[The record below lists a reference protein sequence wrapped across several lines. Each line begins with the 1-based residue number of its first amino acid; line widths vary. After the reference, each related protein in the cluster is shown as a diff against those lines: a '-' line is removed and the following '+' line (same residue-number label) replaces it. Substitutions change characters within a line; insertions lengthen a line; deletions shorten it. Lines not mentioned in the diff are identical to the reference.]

1 MPVSRIKPVHSD
13 DAPKA
18 IGPYSQAVSAGD
30 FTFVSGQI
38 GMDPRTGNIV
48 EGGIREQ
55 TAQVLNN
62 LRAILV
68 SAGLS
73 TKDVVK
79 AEVYLRDMNDFA
91 VMNEVYAAS
100 FSGDT
105 KPARAAVQVARL
117 PRDVLVEISCIA
129 YRGK

>member
-55 TAQVLNN
+55 TSQVLNN

-68 SAGLS
+68 TAGLS

-79 AEVYLRDMNDFA
+79 AEVYLSDMNDFA

>member
-68 SAGLS
+68 TAGLS

-79 AEVYLRDMNDFA
+79 AEVYLSDMNDFA

-100 FSGDT
+100 FLGDT

-129 YRGK
+129 YRGN

>member
-68 SAGLS
+68 TAGLS

-79 AEVYLRDMNDFA
+79 AEVYLSDMNDFA
-91 VMNEVYAAS
+91 V
-100 FSGDT
+100 
-105 KPARAAVQVARL
+105 
-117 PRDVLVEISCIA
+117 
-129 YRGK
+129 

>member
-18 IGPYSQAVSAGD
+18 IGPYSQAVSAGN

-68 SAGLS
+68 TAGLS

>member
-68 SAGLS
+68 TAGLS

-79 AEVYLRDMNDFA
+79 AEVYLSDMNDFA

-100 FSGDT
+100 FLGDT

-117 PRDVLVEISCIA
+117 PRDVLVEIS
-129 YRGK
+129 

>member
-68 SAGLS
+68 TAGLS

-79 AEVYLRDMNDFA
+79 AEVYLSDMNDFA

-129 YRGK
+129 YRGN

>member
-18 IGPYSQAVSAGD
+18 IGPYSQAVSAGN

-55 TAQVLNN
+55 TSQVLNN

-68 SAGLS
+68 TAGLS

>member
-68 SAGLS
+68 TAGLS

-79 AEVYLRDMNDFA
+79 AEVYLSDMNDFA

-129 YRGK
+129 FRGN

>member
-18 IGPYSQAVSAGD
+18 IGPYSQAVSAGN

-68 SAGLS
+68 TAGLS

-79 AEVYLRDMNDFA
+79 AEVYLSDMNDFA

-129 YRGK
+129 YRGN

>member
-68 SAGLS
+68 TAGLS

-79 AEVYLRDMNDFA
+79 AEVYLSDMNDFA

-100 FSGDT
+100 FLGDT

>member
-68 SAGLS
+68 TAGLS

-129 YRGK
+129 YRGN

>member
-18 IGPYSQAVSAGD
+18 IGPYSQAVSAGN

-55 TAQVLNN
+55 TSQVLNN

-68 SAGLS
+68 TAGLS

-79 AEVYLRDMNDFA
+79 AEVYLSDMNDFA

>member
-18 IGPYSQAVSAGD
+18 IGPYSQAVSAGN

-55 TAQVLNN
+55 TSQVLNN

>member
-18 IGPYSQAVSAGD
+18 IGPYSQAVSAGN

-68 SAGLS
+68 TAGLS

-79 AEVYLRDMNDFA
+79 AEVYLSDMNDFA

-100 FSGDT
+100 FLGDT

-129 YRGK
+129 YRGN

>member
-68 SAGLS
+68 TAGLS

-79 AEVYLRDMNDFA
+79 AEVYLSDMNDFA

-129 YRGK
+129 YRGT

>member
-48 EGGIREQ
+48 EG
-55 TAQVLNN
+55 
-62 LRAILV
+62 
-68 SAGLS
+68 
-73 TKDVVK
+73 
-79 AEVYLRDMNDFA
+79 
-91 VMNEVYAAS
+91 AS
-100 FSGDT
+100 GS
-105 KPARAAVQVARL
+105 R
-117 PRDVLVEISCIA
+117 PR
-129 YRGK
+129 RF